1 MVMSE
6 ADITLQR
13 TTTSASRLGDRR
25 SGRRS
30 LPQASRIGPR
40 SRRNERIAARLLEA
54 ADLLAGQRANP
65 FRVAAYRRAAEAI
78 ARLDRDVGELFA
90 ERGRAGLEDALA
102 IGPTLSAAITQ
113 MIKRGR
119 WGFLDRLRRSIDPA
133 QIFQEIPGVGPALAR
148 RFHRDLHLDTLE
160 ALEAET
166 YDGRV
171 QKLPGIGRRR
181 LALLRSGLAAIL
193 GLVPRRGRAP
203 AREPPVEVLLDVDEE
218 YRRQAEAGA
227 LPTIAPRRFNP
238 SGESWLPILHTA
250 RGNWTFTA
258 LYSNTARAHQLGRV
272 RDWVVLYYRGDG
284 DTEGQC
290 TVVTDTRG
298 PMRGRRVVRGREAEC
313 RRLHASKPASPLRTR
328 S

>member
-1 MVMSE
+1 MSE
-6 ADITLQR
+6 ADTTLQR
-13 TTTSASRLGDRR
+13 TTTSPRRLGGKRSERR
-25 SGRRS
+25 LTS
-30 LPQASRIGPR
+30 QASPIGSR

-102 IGPTLSAAITQ
+102 IGPTLSAAIAQ

-119 WGFLDRLRRSIDPA
+119 WGFLDRLRGSIDPA
-133 QIFQEIPGVGPALAR
+133 QIFQEIPGVGPALAQ

-160 ALEAET
+160 ALEAAT

-171 QKLPGIGRRR
+171 EKLPGIGRRR

-203 AREPPVEVLLDVDEE
+203 AQEPPVEVLLDVDEE

-258 LYSNTARAHQLGRV
+258 LYSNTARAHELGRV
-272 RDWVVLYYRGDG
+272 HDWVVLYYRGDG

-313 RRLHASKPASPLRTR
+313 RRLHAGAVGASAKRR